1 MLWCGGTHT
10 PAHATN
16 AKGCK
21 NPIQG
26 RPADQPASTRAT
38 QPPSHPPDNDCVVE
52 VCGVGGAAG
61 VGIDAAGVEAEGVV
75 AGINCRGAGLWW
87 VGGWVGGWVVGW
99 VEWGWW
105 GGGWGVL

>member
-1 MLWCGGTHT
+1 VLWCGGTHT

-38 QPPSHPPDNDCVVE
+38 QPPSHP
-52 VCGVGGAAG
+52 ATHLIMTAWSRS
-61 VGIDAAGVEAEGVV
+61 A
-75 AGINCRGAGLWW
+75 
-87 VGGWVGGWVVGW
+87 GWVAQLGL
-99 VEWGWW
+99 E
-105 GGGWGVL
+105 